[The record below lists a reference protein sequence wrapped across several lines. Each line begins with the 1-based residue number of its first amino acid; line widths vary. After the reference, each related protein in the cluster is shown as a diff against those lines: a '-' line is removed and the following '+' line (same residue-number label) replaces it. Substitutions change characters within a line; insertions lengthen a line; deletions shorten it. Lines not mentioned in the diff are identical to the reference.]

1 MSDKIGAWKKTVKTK
16 NGDVEIFSFT
26 INGVRYS
33 MWPNKFKK
41 EQKHPDYQITVDT
54 YEPKQNDDKPVFV
67 DNTGFQSTKPKAIQD
82 DLPF

>member
-1 MSDKIGAWKKTVKTK
+1 MNQNENYSTKPTDKIGAWKKTVKTK

-41 EQKHPDYQITVDT
+41 DQKHPDYQITVDT
-54 YEPKQNDDKPVFV
+54 YEPKQNVNTDA
-67 DNTGFQSTKPKAIQD
+67 DNSNLSF
-82 DLPF
+82 

>member
-33 MWPNKFKK
+33 MWPNNFKK

-54 YEPKQNDDKPVFV
+54 YEPKQNETKNEFV
-67 DNTGFQSTKPKAIQD
+67 DNSVYTNAKSKAIQD